1 MGLAGRGFLKGS
13 AYSGH
18 FTTEGINSKEAKLK
32 LAEVRKVAQK
42 FGKEV
47 ANSIPLYLHANPF
60 MELTPILGPNGE
72 LWKPTHSVLPFSRVL
87 KHNQDYQSLM
97 AEYEGR
103 MNKHGVYM
111 NMMFSFIDSNAFLY
125 EPTFLW
131 QDEQTIY
138 HKKVY
143 PLDLENIPTFERNP
157 EGYKL
162 VHEIKDRLEEMAR
175 NNGAIHFQIGKD
187 YPYLKTRTE
196 STKKLLLMLKKE
208 MDPKNL
214 INPGN
219 LGFDEKI

>member
-1 MGLAGRGFLKGS
+1 MCIRD
-13 AYSGH
+13 
-18 FTTEGINSKEAKLK
+18 
-32 LAEVRKVAQK
+32 R
-42 FGKEV
+42 
-47 ANSIPLYLHANPF
+47 
-60 MELTPILGPNGE
+60 
-72 LWKPTHSVLPFSRVL
+72 
-87 KHNQDYQSLM
+87 
-97 AEYEGR
+97 
-103 MNKHGVYM
+103 
-111 NMMFSFIDSNAFLY
+111 
-125 EPTFLW
+125 
-131 QDEQTIY
+131 QTIY

>member
-1 MGLAGRGFLKGS
+1 M
-13 AYSGH
+13 
-18 FTTEGINSKEAKLK
+18 
-32 LAEVRKVAQK
+32 
-42 FGKEV
+42 
-47 ANSIPLYLHANPF
+47 
-60 MELTPILGPNGE
+60 
-72 LWKPTHSVLPFSRVL
+72 

-97 AEYEGR
+97 SEFEAR
-103 MNKHGVYM
+103 MEKHGVYM

-143 PLDLENIPTFERNP
+143 PLDLKNVPTFERNP
-157 EGYKL
+157 EGLEL

-196 STKKLLLMLKKE
+196 STRKLLVMLKRE
-208 MDPKNL
+208 LDPKNL

-219 LGFDEKI
+219 LGFDENN

>member
-1 MGLAGRGFLKGS
+1 
-13 AYSGH
+13 
-18 FTTEGINSKEAKLK
+18 
-32 LAEVRKVAQK
+32 
-42 FGKEV
+42 
-47 ANSIPLYLHANPF
+47 

-72 LWKPTHSVLPFSRVL
+72 LWKPTHSVLPFSKVL

-97 AEYEGR
+97 SEYEGR
-103 MNKHGVYM
+103 MEKHGVYM

-143 PLDLENIPTFERNP
+143 PLDLKNVPTFERNP
-157 EGYKL
+157 EGFEL
-162 VHEIKDRLEEMAR
+162 VHEIKDRLEDMAR

-196 STKKLLLMLKKE
+196 GTRKLLVMLKKE
-208 MDPKNL
+208 LDPKNL

-219 LGFDEKI
+219 LGFEEN